1 MENKI
6 IDLINTLYKAA
17 QTTIDY
23 HQDSAK
29 LLAKRL
35 NHVTALL
42 QEIDNLADNID
53 INVPIAH
60 INSLNMGNNPQEM
73 LQNSVK
79 ILVDRNQKTN
89 GRIQNMKLLKD
100 EIEKVN
106 KL

>member
-1 MENKI
+1 MESKM

-23 HQDSAK
+23 QPDSAK
-29 LLAKRL
+29 LLDKRL
-35 NHVTALL
+35 KHVSALL
-42 QEIDNLADNID
+42 AEIDQLADTID
-53 INVPIAH
+53 LKVPIAQ

-100 EIEKVN
+100 EIEKAN